1 MKDYRLL
8 VKVKNA
14 NLLRAIEK
22 AGFKTVNAFCVA
34 NGLHPSDV
42 GDLINLKSSPLYK
55 GGDWRP
61 TAERLS
67 VVLNTPLSV
76 LFSEEQFTPLEK
88 NTGHVDM
95 SFEEILPMLP
105 DATSSPLQKLIEVE
119 GLAAIDTA
127 LSNLTPRQEWVIRGR
142 FGLDGEEKTFN
153 ELAQELGVSCSM
165 VQLIER
171 KALSML
177 RKPLTAN
184 KLRDVREG

>member
-22 AGFKTVNAFCVA
+22 AGFKNVNAFCVA
-34 NGLHPSDV
+34 NGLPPGDV
-42 GDLINLKSSPLYK
+42 GNLVNLKSSPLYN

-61 TAERLS
+61 IAERLS

-88 NTGHVDM
+88 NTGYVDM

-119 GLAAIDTA
+119 GRAAIDTA
-127 LSNLTPRQEWVIRGR
+127 LSNLTQPQEWVIRGR

-153 ELAQELGVSCSM
+153 ELAQELGVSYVR
-165 VQLIER
+165 VQQIER
-171 KALSML
+171 KALRML
-177 RKPLTAN
+177 RKPFTAN
-184 KLRDVREG
+184 KLRDVRGG